1 MEDFGGDSV
10 DDASERTDDD
20 VEYCFMGEGVEDFD
34 EVAGDVTTEEFR
46 ADGISDGGVVD
57 DLWM

>member
-10 DDASERTDDD
+10 DDASERTGDD